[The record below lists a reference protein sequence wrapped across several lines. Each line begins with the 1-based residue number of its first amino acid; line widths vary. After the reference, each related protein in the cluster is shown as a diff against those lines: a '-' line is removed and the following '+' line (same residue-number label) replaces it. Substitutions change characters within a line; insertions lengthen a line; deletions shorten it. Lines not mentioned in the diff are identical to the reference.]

1 MIEIVQRELPPT
13 GAKITEFLDVV
24 DSVHRGNPVY
34 IRPLDQEIKDRLN
47 TKKNPFFEHGEA
59 VIFLAKKNGKVVG
72 RCTAQIDREHIER
85 YKDATGF
92 FGFFDTIDD
101 EEVAKK
107 LLTAAEDWLRKKG
120 MKRVRG
126 PVSLSINEEMGCLVE
141 GFDAPPVFMFPYNAP
156 HQGALIEK
164 SGYEKT
170 KDLLGWRYETGE
182 LNARTKRAHD
192 EISSLPEVTSR
203 PVSYKDLER
212 DIGIVVDVYNDAW
225 SDNWGFVPLT
235 KSELR
240 KMAEDFKLIL
250 SPEITRIAY
259 IDGEPAAVAVAVP
272 NLNEITRDLNG
283 QLFPF
288 GFAKLLWRLKVEGAK
303 SGRMLILGIRKKYRN
318 VRKYAALSA
327 FLYGEMNDGGRRLGM
342 KWGELGWTLEDNGAM
357 NAGIR
362 MVGGKVYKKYRVYER
377 SLEGSG
383 AQSS

>member
-1 MIEIVQRELPPT
+1 MIDIVQRELPPN
-13 GAKITEFLDVV
+13 GEKIREFLDVV
-24 DSVHRGNPVY
+24 DLVHRGNPVY
-34 IRPLDQEIKDRLN
+34 IRPLDQELNERLN

-59 VIFLAKKNGKVVG
+59 TTFLAKKNGKVVG
-72 RCTAQIDREHIER
+72 RVTAQVDREHLDR

-101 EEVAKK
+101 EEVAKA
-107 LLTAAEDWLRKKG
+107 LLAAAEKWLRTRG

-141 GFDAPPVFMFPYNAP
+141 GFDAPPVFMFPYNTP
-156 HQGALIEK
+156 YQGALIEK
-164 SGYEKT
+164 SGYAKC

-182 LNARTKRAHD
+182 LNPRTKRAYD
-192 EISSLPEVTSR
+192 EITSLPEITSR

-212 DIGIVVDVYNDAW
+212 DIAIVVDVYNDAW

-240 KMAEDFKLIL
+240 KMAADFKLIL
-250 SPEITRIAY
+250 SPEITRIVT
-259 IDGEPAAVAVAVP
+259 IDGEPAAVAVALP
-272 NLNEITRDLNG
+272 NLNELTRDLNG
-283 QLFPF
+283 SLFPF

-327 FLYGEMNDGGRRLGM
+327 YLYGEINDGGRRLGM

-357 NAGIR
+357 NAGIK
-362 MVGGKVYKKYRVYER
+362 MVGGKVYKKYRVYEKA
-377 SLEGSG
+377 LEG
-383 AQSS
+383 